1 MDHAFW
7 HQRWQQQ
14 QIGFHR
20 DAFHDLLI
28 SYFPKVCR
36 SGRVFVPLCGKSNDM
51 LWLLDQGYR
60 VFGVELNPLAVEA
73 FFAENQ
79 LKPSIQKRGKFTE
92 YRVDELVIWLGDVFA
107 LTATDLADVDAWY
120 DRASL
125 VALPEGMRKDYIE
138 LLNHTLPAG
147 CTGLLVTV
155 EYPAGY
161 WKGPPFSI
169 AETEVRDAFAH
180 SFKVERMAR
189 VEGFMRNNELLEDSP
204 VTEQAYLLY
213 R

>member
-28 SYFPKVCR
+28 SYFPKTCQ

-60 VFGVELNPLAVEA
+60 VFGIELNQIAVET

-79 LKPSIQKRGKFTE
+79 LQPTIQQRGKFTE

-107 LTATDLADVDAWY
+107 LTPEDLADVDAWY

-125 VALPEGMRKDYIE
+125 VALPEAMRKDYIA
-138 LLNHTLPAG
+138 LLKRTLPDG
-147 CTGLLVTV
+147 CAGLLVTV

-161 WKGPPFSI
+161 WKGPPFSVSD
-169 AETEVRDAFAH
+169 EEVRVAFGEA
-180 SFKVERMAR
+180 FKIERMAR
-189 VEGFMRNNELLEDSP
+189 VESFMRNNALLEDSP